1 MYVDITKTLV
11 TKDADGELHTEEEMF
26 EKVLLGKVRSTR
38 GLRDGHSTAQRRAG

>member
-26 EKVLLGKVRSTR
+26 EKVLLGKVS
-38 GLRDGHSTAQRRAG
+38 GSEGPGHTAQRRTAKR